1 MTSWRQSII
10 RAHLSAGTQR
20 NAEEIVTTTWQ
31 YLREIIYLFGPDKR
45 KLPLLF
51 LLFLGSS
58 MLDLIGLGL
67 VAPYIALVVNPSSL
81 GDGKIGQFV
90 AWIGLDLDTRELLFT
105 LGCVLLAV
113 FLTKSVAA
121 IKVNQAIIG
130 FSQTQQVRLRTLM
143 MHSFQQMPYSE
154 YVKRNSAEYI
164 QSIQGLT
171 GQFANQVT
179 VALLRAAS
187 DGTVGLAILTMLA
200 FANLSALLLLIL
212 MLGGALVTYDRL
224 FRRNLHTDGRQANAA
239 VRQLVKGIHEGIEG
253 LKEIRVL
260 GREAYFLDVVHKGA
274 KSYAHYF
281 QRSQLI
287 STAPR
292 YLLES
297 LLVAFVILLVMITL
311 WRGQDPAGLVPVLG
325 MFGIAALRLLP
336 TANMLS
342 SSLMQLRFNRDAV
355 SRLYAD
361 LRAFEDRKGSLERA
375 EATPVEPDF
384 RMLELRQ
391 VSFAYP
397 QDDAKPV
404 LKDVTLSLSAGE
416 SIGLVGPSGSGK
428 TTLVDVLLGLLE
440 PQSGNIEYN
449 GHALRDVLADW
460 RSNVAYLPQQVF
472 LIDNTLRRNVALGE
486 EDDQI
491 DEPRVDKA
499 LRLAQLSELVAGLP
513 NGLDTVIGER
523 GVRLSGG
530 QRQRI
535 ALARAFYYGRSVLV
549 MDEATSAL
557 DNETE
562 REIVD
567 EIQRLKGHK
576 TMIVI
581 AHRLS
586 TVQHCD
592 RIYRMDKGQIVEEG
606 TPEQVLSRMG

>member
-1 MTSWRQSII
+1 MKT
-10 RAHLSAGTQR
+10 A
-20 NAEEIVTTTWQ
+20 WQ
-31 YLREIIYLFGPDKR
+31 YLGEIIYLFGTDRR

-67 VAPYIALVVNPSSL
+67 VAPYIAMVVNPSAL
-81 GDGKIGQFV
+81 EDGRIGQFI
-90 AWIGLDLDTRELLFT
+90 AWIGLDLSARELLVA
-105 LGCVLLAV
+105 LGCVLLVV
-113 FLTKSVAA
+113 FLAKSVAA

-130 FSQTQQVRLRTLM
+130 FSQKQQVRLRTLM
-143 MHSFQQMPYSE
+143 MHSYQHLPYSE
-154 YVKRNSAEYI
+154 YVKRNSADYI
-164 QSIQGLT
+164 QSIQGLA
-171 GQFANQVT
+171 GQFSNQVT

-200 FANLSALLLLIL
+200 FANLSALLLLIV
-212 MLGGALVTYDRL
+212 MLGGALLTYDRL
-224 FRRNLHTDGRQANAA
+224 FRRNLHTDGRQASVAI
-239 VRQLVKGIHEGIEG
+239 RQMVKGIHEGIEG
-253 LKEIRVL
+253 LKEIRIL
-260 GREAYFLDVVHKGA
+260 GREAHFLDVVHKGA
-274 KSYAHYF
+274 RSYAHYF

-292 YLLES
+292 YLLEA

-311 WRGQDPAGLVPVLG
+311 ARGQDPAGLVPVLG

-361 LRAFEDRKGSLERA
+361 LRDFEDRKGMLA
-375 EATPVEPDF
+375 TAGATPVDPQF
-384 RMLELRQ
+384 RTLELRH
-391 VSFAYP
+391 VNFAYA

-404 LKDVTLSLSAGE
+404 LRDVTLSLSAGE

-440 PQSGNIEYN
+440 PQSGTIEYN
-449 GHALRDVLADW
+449 GHALTQVLADW

-472 LIDNTLRRNVALGE
+472 LIDNTLRRNIALGE
-486 EDDQI
+486 NDDEI
-491 DEPRVDKA
+491 DEARIEEA
-499 LRLAQLSELVAGLP
+499 LRLARLSEFVAGLQ

-535 ALARAFYYGRSVLV
+535 ALARAFYYERDVLV

-592 RIYRMDKGQIVEEG
+592 RIYRMEKGRIVEEG
-606 TPEQVLSRMG
+606 TPEQVLPRLN